1 MPPLDAVA
9 AAVGAAAP
17 WAAPKWVWAFCWRAH
32 ARLLPALHARDGLTN
47 TCVNLQVLWLKA
59 LAGDDAAY
67 ALLPRGARL
76 LVAPPLRR
84 FYPRLHHQ
92 NINPREVPGRRRP
105 GRAAPRRRRR
115 GRRGAGGGLRRARG
129 PRGGRPRPRA
139 RAADVDLPEVIAQ
152 KRGVLGHADGYGAE
166 LIACDLAGAGVEAA
180 LARRSRT
187 HARHIRRRGAPDLP
201 RRRGGGGSS
210 TRAAARR
217 APRCRSASRTGSR
230 STASTR
236 RQPRASSRTAALTSS
251 ATSRSRASRGTWVS
265 RGGGRANVVFV
276 SSSFYVVVCL
286 KEGSSSPR
294 AGVGFSQTYVRQRRT
309 PPARYTG
316 WAHASRGLAA

>member
-1 MPPLDAVA
+1 MLKRMTLLVALARETSSLNNAWRRRGVYRDRSDMPPLDAVA

-67 ALLPRGARL
+67 ALLPRGFRL

-92 NINPREVPGRRRP
+92 NIKLRAKFLDDAVRDELRRGDDDVAVVALGAGFD
-105 GRAAPRRRRR
+105 GRAARAVEGR
-115 GRRGAGGGLRRARG
+115 G
-129 PRGGRPRPRA
+129 PRA

-152 KRGVLGHADGYGAE
+152 KRSVLGRADGYGAE

-180 LARRSRT
+180 LARAIANRT
-187 HARHIRRRGAPDLP
+187 R
-201 RRRGGGGSS
+201 
-210 TRAAARR
+210 
-217 APRCRSASRTGSR
+217 
-230 STASTR
+230 
-236 RQPRASSRTAALTSS
+236 
-251 ATSRSRASRGTWVS
+251 
-265 RGGGRANVVFV
+265 VVFV
-276 SSSFYVVVCL
+276 VEALLIYL
-286 KEGSSSPR
+286 
-294 AGVGFSQTYVRQRRT
+294 A
-309 PPARYTG
+309 A
-316 WAHASRGLAA
+316 AASR

>member
-1 MPPLDAVA
+1 MLRRVLPLVALLHEASSLNGAWRRRGVYRDRSDMPPLDAVA

-59 LAGDDAAY
+59 LAGDDTAY

-92 NINPREVPGRRRP
+92 NIKLRAKFLDDAVRDELRRGDDDVAVVALGAGFD
-105 GRAAPRRRRR
+105 GRAARAVEGR
-115 GRRGAGGGLRRARG
+115 G
-129 PRGGRPRPRA
+129 PRA

-152 KRGVLGHADGYGAE
+152 KRSVLGRADGYGAE

-180 LARRSRT
+180 LARAIANRT
-187 HARHIRRRGAPDLP
+187 RVVFVVEALLIYLDAAAAERLLDACRGAPCAAVSLCFADRLAID
-201 RRRGGGGSS
+201 GVDEA
-210 TRAAARR
+210 AAARLF
-217 APRCRSASRTGSR
+217 AD
-230 STASTR
+230 
-236 RQPRASSRTAALTSS
+236 
-251 ATSRSRASRGTWVS
+251 RG
-265 RGGGRANVVFV
+265 FD
-276 SSSFYVVVCL
+276 L
-286 KEGSSSPR
+286 
-294 AGVGFSQTYVRQRRT
+294 VRYL
-309 PPARYTG
+309 PKP
-316 WAHASRGLAA
+316 GLARHMGVARRRPRRGES

>member
-1 MPPLDAVA
+1 MLKRMTLLVALARETSSLNNAWRRRGVYRDRSDMPPLDAVA

-59 LAGDDAAY
+59 LGGDDAAY

-92 NINPREVPGRRRP
+92 NIKL
-105 GRAAPRRRRR
+105 RAKFLDDAVRDELRR
-115 GRRGAGGGLRRARG
+115 GDDDVAVVALGAGFDG
-129 PRGGRPRPRA
+129 

-152 KRGVLGHADGYGAE
+152 KRGVLDSTYGAE

-180 LARRSRT
+180 LARAIANRT
-187 HARHIRRRGAPDLP
+187 RVVFVVEALLIYLDAAAAERLLDACRGAPCAAVSLCFADRLAID
-201 RRRGGGGSS
+201 GVDEA
-210 TRAAARR
+210 AAARLF
-217 APRCRSASRTGSR
+217 
-230 STASTR
+230 
-236 RQPRASSRTAALTSS
+236 AA
-251 ATSRSRASRGTWVS
+251 RG
-265 RGGGRANVVFV
+265 FD
-276 SSSFYVVVCL
+276 L
-286 KEGSSSPR
+286 
-294 AGVGFSQTYVRQRRT
+294 VRYL
-309 PPARYTG
+309 PKP
-316 WAHASRGLAA
+316 GLARHMGVARRRES

>member
-1 MPPLDAVA
+1 MLKRMTLLVALARETSSLNNAWRRRGVYRDRSDMPPLDAVA

-84 FYPRLHHQ
+84 LYPRLHHQ
-92 NINPREVPGRRRP
+92 NIKLRAKFLDDAVRDELRRGDDDVAVVALGAGFD
-105 GRAAPRRRRR
+105 GRAARAVEGR
-115 GRRGAGGGLRRARG
+115 G
-129 PRGGRPRPRA
+129 PRA

-152 KRGVLGHADGYGAE
+152 KRSVLGRADGYGAE

-180 LARRSRT
+180 LARAIANRT
-187 HARHIRRRGAPDLP
+187 RVVFVVEALLIYLDAAAAERLLDACRGAPCAAVSLCFADRLAID
-201 RRRGGGGSS
+201 GVDEA
-210 TRAAARR
+210 AAARLF
-217 APRCRSASRTGSR
+217 AD
-230 STASTR
+230 
-236 RQPRASSRTAALTSS
+236 
-251 ATSRSRASRGTWVS
+251 RG
-265 RGGGRANVVFV
+265 FD
-276 SSSFYVVVCL
+276 L
-286 KEGSSSPR
+286 
-294 AGVGFSQTYVRQRRT
+294 VRYL
-309 PPARYTG
+309 PKP
-316 WAHASRGLAA
+316 GLARHMGVARRRPHAGS

>member
-1 MPPLDAVA
+1 MLKRMTLLVALARETSSLNNAWRRRGVYRDRSDMPPLDAVA

-67 ALLPRGARL
+67 ALLPRGFRL

-92 NINPREVPGRRRP
+92 NIKLRAKFLDDAVRDELRRGDDDVAVVALGAGFD
-105 GRAAPRRRRR
+105 GRAARAVEGR
-115 GRRGAGGGLRRARG
+115 G
-129 PRGGRPRPRA
+129 PRA

-152 KRGVLGHADGYGAE
+152 KRGVLGRADGYGAE

-180 LARRSRT
+180 LARAIANRT
-187 HARHIRRRGAPDLP
+187 RAVFVVEALLIYLDAAAAERLLDACRGAPCAAVSLCFADRLAID
-201 RRRGGGGSS
+201 GVDEA
-210 TRAAARR
+210 AAARLF
-217 APRCRSASRTGSR
+217 AD
-230 STASTR
+230 
-236 RQPRASSRTAALTSS
+236 
-251 ATSRSRASRGTWVS
+251 RG
-265 RGGGRANVVFV
+265 FD
-276 SSSFYVVVCL
+276 L
-286 KEGSSSPR
+286 
-294 AGVGFSQTYVRQRRT
+294 VRYL
-309 PPARYTG
+309 PKP
-316 WAHASRGLAA
+316 GLARHMGVARRRPHAGS